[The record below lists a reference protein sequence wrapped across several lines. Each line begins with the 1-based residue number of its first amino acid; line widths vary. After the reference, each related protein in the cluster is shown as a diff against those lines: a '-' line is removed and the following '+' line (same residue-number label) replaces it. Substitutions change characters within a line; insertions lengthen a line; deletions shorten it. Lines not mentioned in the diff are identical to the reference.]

1 MSIKLIIF
9 DWSGVISDDRRP
21 VYEVNM
27 KILRDYNK
35 PTMSFEEWLPR
46 TTMTPIELLANHGVH
61 GNPDKLF
68 NLYKKYFDEEIE
80 SGIVPRIYPDVH
92 NVFKYLKEKGKR
104 LAVLSSHPTDN
115 LRKEA
120 GHYNLTS
127 FFDLIYGDLKDKA
140 KGLQNIC
147 SELDIKPE
155 FALYIGDTIYDIRAA
170 KEAGVHSGGVCQG
183 YHTKERLKDENPEFL
198 LKSLSELK
206 NKEIF

>member
-1 MSIKLIIF
+1 MNIKLLIF

-21 VYEVNM
+21 VYEANM

-35 PTMSFEEWLPR
+35 PTISFEEWLPR

-127 FFDLIYGDLKDKA
+127 FFDLIYGDLKDKS

-155 FALYIGDTIYDIRAA
+155 L
-170 KEAGVHSGGVCQG
+170 
-183 YHTKERLKDENPEFL
+183 
-198 LKSLSELK
+198 
-206 NKEIF
+206 